1 MSTVRPDTDAA
12 TDLDHETTPAEF
24 AAARHS
30 MPLPPPPRRRL
41 RRRLLATGAVVVVLA
56 GGVVAVDQFRPYG
69 IDLAHPLGTRQ
80 PASTPTRAAAI
91 GTTTAAV
98 TRQTLSARTTVD
110 GTLGYADSHN
120 VINQARGVL
129 TALPAVGQVVKRGQ
143 VLYRVDG
150 EPVILLY
157 GDSPIYR
164 DLAAGDDASDV
175 TGQDVQQ
182 LNANLVALGYGSA
195 DELDPDSDEFGWRTT
210 NAIEELQDDL
220 GLEETGKLTL
230 GQVVFAPTALR
241 VTAVPATPGSPA
253 GPGASILQAT
263 STARQVSVNLDTAQ
277 QSQLK
282 VGDQVSITLPDNRTT
297 PGRVTKVG
305 RVATT
310 PSDEQESPTIE
321 VTITPTRPKDT
332 GTLDQAPVEVAVTT
346 GQVSDATVVPVEAL
360 LALAGGGY
368 AVEVVAPDGTH
379 RLVRVSLGLF
389 DDDAGVV
396 QVTDTDLAPGQRVV
410 VPAT

>member
-12 TDLDHETTPAEF
+12 TDLDRETTTAEF

-41 RRRLLATGAVVVVLA
+41 RRRLLLTGAVVVVLA

-80 PASTPTRAAAI
+80 PAAAPTPAA
-91 GTTTAAV
+91 TTSITAAV

-129 TALPAVGQVVKRGQ
+129 TALPTIGQVVKRGQ

-150 EPVILLY
+150 EPVILMY
-157 GDSPIYR
+157 GDIPVYR

-182 LNANLVALGYGSA
+182 LNANLVALGYASS

-241 VTAVPATPGSPA
+241 VTAVPATPGTPA
-253 GPGASILQAT
+253 GPGATILQAT

-297 PGRVTKVG
+297 PGRVAEVG

-310 PSDEQESPTIE
+310 PQDEQESPTIE

-379 RLVRVSLGLF
+379 QLVRVSLGLF

-396 QVTDTDLAPGQRVV
+396 QVTDTDLALGQRVV
-410 VPAT
+410 VPST